1 MKIDNFLS
9 ELKRRNVYKVA
20 IAYAGVAWLTIQ
32 AASIFLPCIQCAA
45 MGDEG
50 FCARLKRRR
59 NILIFFTVT
68 AEACIVDI
76 DEHAWR
82 NRSCRGRVA
91 AGTKAGVNA
100 FPGCA
105 PARQWGENA
114 ATARLFFRRNRKLDR
129 P

>member
-1 MKIDNFLS
+1 MKILI
-9 ELKRRNVYKVA
+9 VV
-20 IAYAGVAWLTIQ
+20 TIPGP
-32 AASIFLPCIQCAA
+32 SG
-45 MGDEG
+45 GD
-50 FCARLKRRR
+50 FSCARLKRRR

-68 AEACIVDI
+68 AEACIVGI

-100 FPGCA
+100 FPRCA
-105 PARQWGENA
+105 SAHQWSENA
-114 ATARLFFRRNRKLDR
+114 GTARLFVRRNRILDR